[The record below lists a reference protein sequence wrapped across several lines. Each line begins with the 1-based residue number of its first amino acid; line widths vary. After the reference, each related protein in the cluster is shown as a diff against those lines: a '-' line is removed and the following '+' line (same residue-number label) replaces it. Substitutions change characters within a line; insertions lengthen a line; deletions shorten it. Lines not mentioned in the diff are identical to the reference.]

1 MNAFKMKLKHRTI
14 WALIWVLAMML
25 PACGD
30 VDSSGVDK
38 KASPKKIKQ
47 VKTRPIGAS
56 VPANDIQ
63 YVGTLIADRKVRVSA
78 ELGGTIEKIFF
89 EKGDHVE
96 EGQVLAEVGTR
107 TIELQVK
114 QAAASVEAARS
125 RLKKLKT
132 GSRPQEIEIARARV
146 EEAKAALSEAEKNH
160 ERVSTLH
167 KIGAVSNSQYDTSL
181 RQLSTSRARLDSAKQ
196 QLVLSL
202 EGPRKEDINAAV
214 AGLKEAEASL
224 ALARDRLKKSRVH
237 SPIAGIVAYRH
248 VEAGEVIPAGAIIT
262 EVVDLKRMKITLSI
276 GEKDIYLLNP
286 DQSYTFTV
294 DAIPR
299 EQYTARLLFR
309 SPTGDTATRAFPV
322 EFLVERPDEK
332 MADGMTVRVM
342 LPVVG
347 RDQHVR
353 VPSAWLAEQDGK
365 IGVYVPDDGTAR
377 FKPVKLG
384 NYYDQRVE
392 IVEGLEGV
400 SRVIINPSG
409 LNDGDAVEV
418 MKP

>member
-1 MNAFKMKLKHRTI
+1 MSAFKMKQRKI
-14 WALIWVLAMML
+14 WALVWILAMMVT
-25 PACGD
+25 ACGD

-38 KASPKKIKQ
+38 KSQPKRIKQ
-47 VKTRPIGAS
+47 VKTSPIEAS
-56 VPANDIQ
+56 VPADDIQ
-63 YVGTLIADRKVRVSA
+63 YVGTLIADRKVRVAS
-78 ELGGTIEKIFF
+78 ELGGTIEKLFF

-96 EGQVLAEVGTR
+96 KGQLLAEVSTR

-114 QAAASVEAARS
+114 QASASVEAARS

-132 GSRPQEIEIARARV
+132 GSRPEEIEIARARV
-146 EEAKAALSEAEKNH
+146 QEAKAALSEAKKNH

-181 RQLSTSRARLDSAKQ
+181 RQLSTSRARLDSVKQ
-196 QLVLSL
+196 QLALSL

-214 AGLKEAEASL
+214 AGLKEAEASF
-224 ALARDRLKKSRVH
+224 ALAKDRLEKSRVH
-237 SPIAGIVAYRH
+237 APIAGIVAYRH
-248 VEAGEVIPAGAIIT
+248 LEAGEVIPAGAVIT
-262 EVVDLKRMKITLSI
+262 KLVDLNRMKITLSI

-286 DQSYTFTV
+286 DQTYTFTV
-294 DAIPR
+294 DAIPGG
-299 EQYTARLLFR
+299 QYTARLFFR
-309 SPTGDTATRAFPV
+309 SPTGDKATRAFPV
-322 EFLVERPDEK
+322 EFVVENPDDK
-332 MADGMTVRVM
+332 MADGMTVRIM

-365 IGVYVPDDGTAR
+365 MGMYVISDGKAR
-377 FKPVKLG
+377 FKPVTLG

-392 IVEGLEGV
+392 ILEGLEGV
-400 SRVIINPSG
+400 RRVITNPSG

-418 MKP
+418 MTP